1 MCVVYEAEN
10 LKLHRHVLTR
20 SGCKDKVQASD
31 SRRNANRNFEME
43 WTKPMKHQ
51 GLVFRALAAI
61 AIIPAIACAQAQ
73 VPSPQSVGPGR
84 SFAQWDKIQISVTA
98 KLAPNL
104 YILQGSPNLDTNHP
118 DAAGGR
124 IAVLFGLD
132 GILLV
137 DSQDEELHEKVL
149 QTIRTFSDAPMKILV
164 NSHIHSDHTGGNAFF
179 AKQGALIFSREEL
192 RDEMLHPPRRSDGTP
207 APAPDPDGVPVV
219 TYPLGTPGAPAVS
232 IHMNGEV
239 VDFIPVPASHTGG
252 DTVIRFRHANA
263 IYIGDF
269 YRNFG
274 YPFAD
279 QANGGSIRGMI
290 IAIDMIEKTAE
301 PDTTLITGH
310 GTMVKKADLHP
321 YRAMVVDMLAKT
333 EKLVDQGKSL
343 NDVLSAN
350 LTAPYDATTKG
361 DTPQSKTRFI
371 TEVYNEVRE
380 GK

>member
-1 MCVVYEAEN
+1 MN
-10 LKLHRHVLTR
+10 RLGLLL
-20 SGCKDKVQASD
+20 GC
-31 SRRNANRNFEME
+31 
-43 WTKPMKHQ
+43 
-51 GLVFRALAAI
+51 LAAM
-61 AIIPAIACAQAQ
+61 AVTPAIVPAQEQAPATQ
-73 VPSPQSVGPGR
+73 RPGPGR
-84 SFAQWDKIQISVTA
+84 TFAQWDKIQISVTA

-124 IAVLFGLD
+124 IAVLFGPD
-132 GILLV
+132 GILMV

-149 QTIRTFSDAPMKILV
+149 NTIRTFSSAPIRILV
-164 NSHIHSDHTGGNAFF
+164 NSHIHSDHTGGDPFF

-192 RDEMLHPPRRSDGTP
+192 RDEMLHPPRRGNGDP
-207 APAPDPDGVPVV
+207 APAPDPAGVPVV
-219 TYPLGTPGAPAVS
+219 TYPLGTPGAPAVT

-239 VDFIPVPASHTGG
+239 VDFISVPASHTGG
-252 DTVIRFRHANA
+252 DTVIRFQHANA

-279 QANGGSIRGMI
+279 QANGGTIRGMI
-290 IAIDMIEKTAE
+290 TAIDMIAETAG

-310 GTMVKKADLHP
+310 GTMVKKVDLLP
-321 YRAMVVDMLAKT
+321 YRTMLVDILAKT
-333 EKLVDQGKSL
+333 KNLVDQGKSL
-343 NDVLSAN
+343 DEVLAAN

-361 DTPQSKTRFI
+361 DTPESKKRFI
-371 TEVYNEVRE
+371 TEVYDEVK

>member
-1 MCVVYEAEN
+1 M
-10 LKLHRHVLTR
+10 HRARLLLGWV
-20 SGCKDKVQASD
+20 
-31 SRRNANRNFEME
+31 
-43 WTKPMKHQ
+43 
-51 GLVFRALAAI
+51 AAM
-61 AIIPAIACAQAQ
+61 AVIPAIAGAQGQAGA
-73 VPSPQSVGPGR
+73 PQRPGQGR

-124 IAVLFGLD
+124 IAVLFGPD
-132 GILLV
+132 GILMV

-149 QTIRTFSDAPMKILV
+149 ETIRTFSSAPIRILV
-164 NSHIHSDHTGGNAFF
+164 NSHIHSDHTGGNPFF
-179 AKQGALIFSREEL
+179 ARQGALIFSREEL
-192 RDEMLHPPRRSDGTP
+192 RNEMLNAPRRGDGTP
-207 APAPDPDGVPVV
+207 APAPDPAGVPVV
-219 TYPLGTPGAPAVS
+219 TYPLGTPGAPAVT
-232 IHMNGEV
+232 IHMNGEI

-252 DTVIRFRHANA
+252 DTVIRFQHANA
-263 IYIGDF
+263 IYVGDF

-290 IAIDMIEKTAE
+290 TAIDMIAKTAG

-310 GTMVKKADLHP
+310 GTLVKTADLLP
-321 YRAMVVDMLAKT
+321 YRAMVVKILAKT
-333 EKLVDQGKSL
+333 RELIDQGKSL
-343 NDVLSAN
+343 DEVLAAN

-361 DTPQSKTRFI
+361 DTPESKTRFI
-371 TEVYNEVRE
+371 SEVYNELK